1 MQLARKQQEIYDIVP
16 KRGSLGAKE
25 QKKFNFS
32 RSKLPAL
39 IVILLLVY
47 LAFSLSSQFGSLAS
61 MKRDIQSMKQE
72 VTTLKQKNEA
82 LHVEL
87 QQFQSDA
94 FVEKTAREKLGLV
107 KSGETRIVAVPP
119 GTELK
124 KIQAPAKDSAVI
136 DH

>member
-1 MQLARKQQEIYDIVP
+1 MQLAKKQQEIYDIVP
-16 KRGSLGAKE
+16 AKGALGAKK
-25 QKKFNFS
+25 QKNFNFS

-61 MKRDIQSMKQE
+61 MKRDIQSMKLE

-82 LHVEL
+82 LHLEL
-87 QQFQSDA
+87 QQYQSDS
-94 FVEKTAREKLGLV
+94 FVEKAAREKLGLV

-124 KIQAPAKDSAVI
+124 EIQAPAKNSTVI